1 MGEKS
6 YHLLPIGQLRKLEN
20 KVIHYS
26 HHARFTNVC
35 IELKI
40 MPQGFKNS

>member
-6 YHLLPIGQLRKLEN
+6 YHLLPIEQLGKLGN

-26 HHARFTNVC
+26 HHARFTSAC
-35 IELKI
+35 IKLKI
-40 MPQGFKNS
+40 NT

>member
-1 MGEKS
+1 MGETP
-6 YHLLPIGQLRKLEN
+6 YHLLPIGQSHKLGN

-35 IELKI
+35 IKLKI

>member
-6 YHLLPIGQLRKLEN
+6 YHLLPIEQLRKLGY

-26 HHARFTNVC
+26 HRARFTSVC

-40 MPQGFKNS
+40 NT